1 TSLLFHHFS
10 CRRNREACC
19 PCLLSREK
27 NDFDGKIMASSSESS
42 SSVGEQLRRDIPPPK
57 HVIRVMK
64 EEDIS
69 QVLEIWRIIGLHE
82 GTQTIQSFM
91 KVDPEGF

>member
-1 TSLLFHHFS
+1 
-10 CRRNREACC
+10 
-19 PCLLSREK
+19 
-27 NDFDGKIMASSSESS
+27 MASSSESS

-57 HVIRVMK
+57 HVIRLMK

-69 QVLEIWRIIGLHE
+69 QVLEIWRLIGLHE

-91 KVDPEGF
+91 KVDPEGFAVAVNEETGAFTLMIMIFARDC